1 MFECG
6 MNTVTKKEI
15 IDRLTESSGLRRPV
29 VRDLVEAALQGIFND
44 LAAGRRLEL
53 RDFGVLEI
61 RRRAGRTAQN
71 PKTLERVVVPPRR
84 TVKFKPGRLLRDAL
98 LKLDLAELAA
108 PKNEATHEPKAPG
121 PTSTRPPAP
130 GPRG

>member
-1 MFECG
+1 

-71 PKTLERVVVPPRR
+71 PKTLQRVEVPPRR

-98 LKLDLAELAA
+98 LKLDQAEIAA
-108 PKNEATHEPKAPG
+108 AKNAPTAPSAT
-121 PTSTRPPAP
+121 TSRPPGQPAQP
-130 GPRG
+130 TAEPRPRT

>member
-1 MFECG
+1 

-61 RRRAGRTAQN
+61 RRRD
-71 PKTLERVVVPPRR
+71 E
-84 TVKFKPGRLLRDAL
+84 
-98 LKLDLAELAA
+98 
-108 PKNEATHEPKAPG
+108 
-121 PTSTRPPAP
+121 
-130 GPRG
+130 